1 MTSAADL
8 LPPSSPW
15 LSVWLKP
22 RGTIE
27 RILATN
33 PRRHVL
39 LLAGLGGISAIP
51 VDWIDAGLTTQV
63 LDWPKP
69 AAIVVLG
76 VTSVVL
82 GAVIGIVNLYFFA
95 FLLGWSG

>member
-1 MTSAADL
+1 M
-8 LPPSSPW
+8 
-15 LSVWLKP
+15 WLKP

-39 LLAGLGGISAIP
+39 LLASLGGVSAIP
-51 VDWIDAGLTTQV
+51 VDWIEAGLTTQV

-76 VTSVVL
+76 AASVFL
-82 GAVIGIVNLYFFA
+82 GAAIGIANLYVPGA
-95 FLLGWSG
+95 RRCRTG